1 MNHIYKKTNV
11 IKTYMLL
18 LIEAVTLALSLT
30 AAVFTRYGWMS
41 ADGNGEIYI
50 IFGIMEAGLIFLY
63 STITDWN
70 RDFFIRGYFRE
81 AMAVM
86 KCLGSTSAFSALFMY
101 ILLKDRPMSRTVFF
115 IYLPLVMVL
124 TYMFHL
130 IFKEYMLKY
139 YRKGVGSDK
148 LMIVTTSDR
157 AEKVI
162 DKIKHSKEWNYEV
175 TSVVIMDK
183 DMKGSTIG
191 KVPVIAG
198 ADDMISEAT
207 KNIVD
212 RVFISLPSDV
222 PIKDIRNTIYE
233 FENMGVVCHYDV
245 GLEDLKLAG
254 QEAGSFAGYAV
265 LSFSLQNLD
274 YRRLMIKRLMDI
286 LGSIVGMLIT
296 IIMFPFVAIAIRLES
311 KGPVIFKQER
321 IGRNGRHFK
330 MYKFRSMYVDAED
343 KLSDLKDKNEV
354 KGLMFKMD
362 DDPRITKVGRFIR
375 KTSIDEFPQFFNIFK
390 GDMSMVGTRP
400 PTVDEYEQ
408 YNAHYRR
415 RLALT
420 PGLTGLW
427 QVSGRSDITDFDEV
441 VKLDLEYID
450 NWSLSLDLKILLK
463 TIGAV
468 FTGRGSK

>member
-162 DKIKHSKEWNYEV
+162 DRIKHSKEWNYEV

-233 FENMGVVCHYDV
+233 FENIFFFSSYACSSSEKA
-245 GLEDLKLAG
+245 L
-254 QEAGSFAGYAV
+254 SFV
-265 LSFSLQNLD
+265 SSSFSLC
-274 YRRLMIKRLMDI
+274 
-286 LGSIVGMLIT
+286 SI
-296 IIMFPFVAIAIRLES
+296 
-311 KGPVIFKQER
+311 PV
-321 IGRNGRHFK
+321 
-330 MYKFRSMYVDAED
+330 MP
-343 KLSDLKDKNEV
+343 LSASS
-354 KGLMFKMD
+354 
-362 DDPRITKVGRFIR
+362 
-375 KTSIDEFPQFFNIFK
+375 TSFLLFSCWF
-390 GDMSMVGTRP
+390 SSSL
-400 PTVDEYEQ
+400 
-408 YNAHYRR
+408 
-415 RLALT
+415 LAL
-420 PGLTGLW
+420 
-427 QVSGRSDITDFDEV
+427 IC
-441 VKLDLEYID
+441 
-450 NWSLSLDLKILLK
+450 
-463 TIGAV
+463 
-468 FTGRGSK
+468 

>member
-162 DKIKHSKEWNYEV
+162 DRIKHSKEWNYEV

-222 PIKDIRNTIYE
+222 PIRDIRNT
-233 FENMGVVCHYDV
+233 M
-245 GLEDLKLAG
+245 
-254 QEAGSFAGYAV
+254 
-265 LSFSLQNLD
+265 
-274 YRRLMIKRLMDI
+274 
-286 LGSIVGMLIT
+286 
-296 IIMFPFVAIAIRLES
+296 
-311 KGPVIFKQER
+311 
-321 IGRNGRHFK
+321 
-330 MYKFRSMYVDAED
+330 
-343 KLSDLKDKNEV
+343 
-354 KGLMFKMD
+354 
-362 DDPRITKVGRFIR
+362 
-375 KTSIDEFPQFFNIFK
+375 
-390 GDMSMVGTRP
+390 
-400 PTVDEYEQ
+400 
-408 YNAHYRR
+408 
-415 RLALT
+415 
-420 PGLTGLW
+420 
-427 QVSGRSDITDFDEV
+427 
-441 VKLDLEYID
+441 
-450 NWSLSLDLKILLK
+450 
-463 TIGAV
+463 
-468 FTGRGSK
+468 